1 MSFNI
6 RTINKERILQKFKES
21 GIEGVIDLF
30 NSPDALI
37 MQDEISAYICQEIS
51 IKRDDMNDR
60 ILEYINK
67 IENL

>member
-6 RTINKERILQKFKES
+6 RTINKERVLQKFKES
-21 GIEGVIDLF
+21 GIKGVIDLF

-37 MQDEISAYICQEIS
+37 MQDEISAYIYQEIS
-51 IKRDDMNDR
+51 LNGKDMNDR

-67 IENL
+67 I

>member
-6 RTINKERILQKFKES
+6 RTINKERVLQKFKET

-51 IKRDDMNDR
+51 LNGKDMNDR

>member
-6 RTINKERILQKFKES
+6 RTINKERVLHKFKEN

-51 IKRDDMNDR
+51 LNGKDMNDR